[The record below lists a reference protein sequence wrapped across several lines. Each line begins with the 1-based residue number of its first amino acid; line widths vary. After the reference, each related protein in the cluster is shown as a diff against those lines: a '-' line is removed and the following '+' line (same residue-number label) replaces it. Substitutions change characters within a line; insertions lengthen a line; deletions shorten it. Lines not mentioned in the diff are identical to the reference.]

1 MLIEFHHDS
10 SSIEIVMDRAL
21 KQRLVGASVLIA
33 LAVLVLP
40 MLLSGRPENK
50 NQQTQTIEI
59 PPKPPELSFETRRY
73 PIGDRKPDSSS
84 QQDDSKQ
91 DEPVRQLPAPRS
103 KPVKVEVPDSSA
115 ELPDPV
121 SPDTTSLDTASP
133 GDATIGT
140 ESSGTEQAASPV
152 VAKPAPVQTGNLPD
166 SGRYV
171 VQVASFGSLD
181 NASRLSTSLKN
192 SGYPVMTDSVKS
204 EAGKLHRVRIGP
216 YASEAEANR
225 VSLELEARVDGVKP
239 RVMDLQPGQSAQVT
253 TPSDPLVRWV
263 VQVGS
268 FSSPENAKRLVA
280 SLRLDGLSAY
290 QETVTS
296 SGLSIYRVRVGPFL
310 ERDEAIRV
318 ERRVREEMSLNG
330 VVMSAE

>member
-1 MLIEFHHDS
+1 
-10 SSIEIVMDRAL
+10 MDRAL

-40 MLLSGRPENK
+40 ILLSGRPDNK
-50 NQQTQTIEI
+50 NQQRQKIEI

-73 PIGDRKPDSSS
+73 PIGDKQAKSSANQKDSE
-84 QQDDSKQ
+84 Q
-91 DEPVRQLPAPRS
+91 DEPVRQLPVPRS
-103 KPVKVEVPDSSA
+103 TPVKVEVPGPASPDSAS
-115 ELPDPV
+115 LDTD
-121 SPDTTSLDTASP
+121 SPDTVSTVPDPSDS
-133 GDATIGT
+133 
-140 ESSGTEQAASPV
+140 EQPAVPA
-152 VAKPAPVQTGNLPD
+152 VAKPEPVQTGNSPD
-166 SGRYV
+166 SGRYI

-181 NASRLSTSLKN
+181 NATRLSTSLKS

-204 EAGKLHRVRIGP
+204 DVGKLHRVRVGP
-216 YASEAEANR
+216 YASEADANR
-225 VSLELEARVDGVKP
+225 VTLELEAKIEGVKP
-239 RVMDLQPGQSAQVT
+239 RVMDLKPEKSAQVT

-268 FSSPENAKRLVA
+268 FSSAENAKRLVA
-280 SLRLDGLSAY
+280 TLRLDGLSAY

-296 SGLSIYRVRVGPFL
+296 AGSSIHRVRVGPFL
-310 ERDEAIRV
+310 ERDEAIRI